1 MPKKRVSMT
10 MAREQQEEIRRN
22 KLIYLGFS
30 EKTSLSDIDYLL
42 LCSDLMKKT
51 INVKQEIGNQ

>member
-1 MPKKRVSMT
+1 MSKKRVSMT

-22 KLIYLGFS
+22 KLIYLGFAG
-30 EKTSLSDIDYLL
+30 KTSLSDIDYLL